1 MELEVYDIV
10 RIEGSSGGVYLESVN
25 SIAPQ
30 ANICDTD
37 HFRINTDTLEVIS
50 DYGTDDD
57 MAYEL
62 KQVWRKDSNKNY
74 ILVWDNGE
82 NQFDDKKPCPSERPS
97 NIDYHIFEGFVSAVI
112 YNEVCKERDE
122 LKEVVIEQA
131 KEIYNLKQALKYK
144 EN

>member
-74 ILVWDNGE
+74 ILVWDNGKE
-82 NQFDDKKPCPSERPS
+82 GERPS
-97 NIDYHIFEGFVSAVI
+97 DVDYD
-112 YNEVCKERDE
+112 VCKERDE

-131 KEIYNLKQALKYK
+131 KEIYNLKQVLKYK